1 MLESDQVDVRISELY
16 GKRIISNEGKM
27 LGEVKGI
34 MLNLEDGVVSHLLL
48 TDAET
53 FLKSSNPRNEI
64 QKRSIA
70 FKRVKKISETVIVG
84 KE

>member
-1 MLESDQVDVRISELY
+1 MDVRISELY
-16 GKRIISNEGKM
+16 GKKIISNEGKM
-27 LGEVKGI
+27 LGEIKGV

-48 TDAET
+48 TNAEA
-53 FLKSSNPRNEI
+53 FLKSTNPRSEI
-64 QKRSIA
+64 QKNSIA